1 VKTDN
6 LHKELLNKKMS
17 IEFQQLIKD
26 TNKIDLDDI
35 CSSWQW
41 CLTDQKSIVFV
52 SCVGDMFLVGNDNAI
67 NWLDT
72 SIGQIIKVADNL
84 EEFEQLLNDDANV
97 DNWFLA
103 TLIEQLITNGKTL
116 KENEVYSFK
125 KLPALGGEYSVENL
139 EIIDISVHFGLT
151 GNIAEQIKDLPDGT
165 KVNFKVAP

>member
-1 VKTDN
+1 
-6 LHKELLNKKMS
+6 MP

-26 TNKIDLDDI
+26 TNKIDLEDI

-41 CLTDQKSIVFV
+41 CLSEQKSVVFV
-52 SCVGDMFLVGNDNAI
+52 SCAGDMFLVGKDNAI

-72 SIGQIIKVADNL
+72 SIGQIKKIADSL
-84 EEFEQLLNDDANV
+84 EEFEQLLHDDENV

-103 TLIEQLITNGKTL
+103 TLVAELINKGMIL

-125 KLPALGGEYSVENL
+125 KLPALGGEYSVDNL
-139 EIIDISVHFGLT
+139 EITDISVHFGLT

-165 KVNFKVAP
+165 KVNFKVVP